1 MIRLQ
6 GFFSFSCCRTSS
18 TWRCLLLSGSS
29 SAPRRWLGCVLYWE
43 PELPTSSDR
52 LPPLSPPSDTA
63 PPAKTYTCQTD
74 MSAYCTVQQW
84 RDVLWST
91 AHPAVSQIGHV
102 HHVIHHQHAGGCG
115 SVLPRWFPVPKRKE
129 TEKEPEATT
138 SPVQSMHL
146 KNHKRFLFRSSY
158 WLEAFF
164 RKSSSVCLNVS
175 RRHFLISLSKFS
187 VSPGSKH
194 CDSPIRKAVTAHR
207 SCSCSS
213 SMTLSWETTAEREH
227 LNTPQQ
233 SPFPFTLHEEFIF
246 KRPILYSFSDHYISS
261 WTLVE
266 QSLMNNYPKNSLDI
280 QKTTYLTLCL

>member
-1 MIRLQ
+1 
-6 GFFSFSCCRTSS
+6 
-18 TWRCLLLSGSS
+18 
-29 SAPRRWLGCVLYWE
+29 
-43 PELPTSSDR
+43 
-52 LPPLSPPSDTA
+52 
-63 PPAKTYTCQTD
+63 

-84 RDVLWST
+84 RDVLWSA

-115 SVLPRWFPVPKRKE
+115 SVFPRRFPVPQWRE
-129 TEKEPEATT
+129 TEKEPEAAT

-194 CDSPIRKAVTAHR
+194 RDSPIRKAVTAQLIAPAAVPAQQHSHEKQQQKENIWKPLNRVYFPSHYKR
-207 SCSCSS
+207 SAFLNVPYYTHFKIAIFHLGLWWSS
-213 SMTLSWETTAEREH
+213 L
-227 LNTPQQ
+227 
-233 SPFPFTLHEEFIF
+233 
-246 KRPILYSFSDHYISS
+246 
-261 WTLVE
+261 
-266 QSLMNNYPKNSLDI
+266 
-280 QKTTYLTLCL
+280 